1 MPSALFTLADPV
13 LSQQWRITYGPQ
25 QQGGGFVTEATTAT
39 GPTGDPITVVSTS
52 AAITLYTER
61 VDADGTISLSP
72 LMNAALDG
80 STYEVDDVTGAV
92 TVVQGP
98 PDPGPGPGPTPTPGG
113 GAGILIAIGA
123 GVLGLVALAG
133 GRNRRNRGKI

>member
-1 MPSALFTLADPV
+1 MPSAIFTLADPV

-52 AAITLYTER
+52 AAITFYTER
-61 VDADGTISLSP
+61 VDADGTITNSP

-80 STYEVDDVTGAV
+80 STYEVDDVTGVV

-98 PDPGPGPGPTPTPGG
+98 PGPEPGPTPTPGG
-113 GAGILIAIGA
+113 GTGILIAIGA

-133 GRNRRNRGKI
+133 GRRRRK